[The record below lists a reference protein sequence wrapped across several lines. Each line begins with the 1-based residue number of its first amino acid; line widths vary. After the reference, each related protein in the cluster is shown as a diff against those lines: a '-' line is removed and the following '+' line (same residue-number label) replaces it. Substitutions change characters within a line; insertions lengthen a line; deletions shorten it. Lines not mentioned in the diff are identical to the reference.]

1 MILQLYFLCK
11 YTMLFS
17 IIGMLI
23 ALNTTTKVDCQALYT
38 YNQFFG
44 SAAIGTAS
52 TLLMLRTVAIWNKN
66 WFVTIPLVIV
76 GIGHWSI
83 LMYSVTAVRAVFL
96 PEAKTCVV
104 VSTGDDHH
112 NLTLNL
118 LYLYSACS
126 ATLRSLCSP
135 ILSHVRRPCRVD
147 CFHHRSAPYP
157 RPLLALEALGECLH
171 DGRFKRLTLHSSK
184 MASFSSWLPSF
195 ATPSLPL
202 CSYSPSPPP

>member
-1 MILQLYFLCK
+1 MLQLYFLCK

-66 WFVTIPLVIV
+66 WFVTIPLAVIA
-76 GIGHWSI
+76 IGHWCI
-83 LMYSVTAVRAVFL
+83 LMYSVTSVRAVFI

-104 VSTGDDHH
+104 VATGNQHK

-118 LYLYSACS
+118 LYLYS
-126 ATLRSLCSP
+126 T
-135 ILSHVRRPCRVD
+135 
-147 CFHHRSAPYP
+147 CF
-157 RPLLALEALGECLH
+157 
-171 DGRFKRLTLHSSK
+171 
-184 MASFSSWLPSF
+184 FSS
-195 ATPSLPL
+195 
-202 CSYSPSPPP
+202 